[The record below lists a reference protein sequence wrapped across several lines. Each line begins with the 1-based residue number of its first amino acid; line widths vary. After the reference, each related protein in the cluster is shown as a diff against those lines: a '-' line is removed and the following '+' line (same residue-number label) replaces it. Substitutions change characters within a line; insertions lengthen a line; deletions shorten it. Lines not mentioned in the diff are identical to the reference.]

1 MSSTST
7 KESSDKI
14 NTSEA
19 DISERICHGFRGLI
33 TSRRGLGVLGW
44 NVSPCWGRAG
54 ERRPACSLRLGAVPD
69 GVGVVLLVPSAGQQ
83 RGRAGSLTQP
93 QSQDT
98 VSWCPAYVGFRI
110 FYHKKCNHLT
120 LFLSNAAKLLCINL
134 LFFAALLC
142 LICTM
147 CHVFPVSC
155 ICWAWH
161 CITSQV
167 DDAFGLG
174 GLLC

>member
-33 TSRRGLGVLGW
+33 TSRRGLGALGW

-98 VSWCPAYVGFRI
+98 VSWCPAYVGFSI
-110 FYHKKCNHLT
+110 FNHKKCNHLT
-120 LFLSNAAKLLCINL
+120 LFCQMQQSCFALTCRFSLLSCVW
-134 LFFAALLC
+134 FAPC
-142 LICTM
+142 VM
-147 CHVFPVSC
+147 YFQSPVS
-155 ICWAWH
+155 A
-161 CITSQV
+161 
-167 DDAFGLG
+167 GLG
-174 GLLC
+174 TVSLLK